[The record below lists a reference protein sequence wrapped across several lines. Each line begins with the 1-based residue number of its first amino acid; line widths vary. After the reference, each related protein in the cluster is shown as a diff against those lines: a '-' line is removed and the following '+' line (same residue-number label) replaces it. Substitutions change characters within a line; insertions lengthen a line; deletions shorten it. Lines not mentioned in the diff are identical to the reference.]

1 MKECSQCT
9 NIDTPLCNECTFIE
23 SAKGNSTPTKYCGYA
38 PESASDVQ
46 LEDLSALIASRA
58 ENRRP
63 IQLNYVIKYN
73 KLLEAKYNGTKENI
87 STS

>member
-38 PESASDVQ
+38 PESALDVQ
-46 LEDLSALIASRA
+46 LEDLSAIIECRVKKH
-58 ENRRP
+58 RP
-63 IQLNYVIKYN
+63 IHLNYVIKYN
-73 KLLEAKYNGTKENI
+73 KLVEAKHYGKKENI